1 MRWGGVYCE
10 SMTARG
16 TWWSP
21 FPLSRLA
28 AMLIGSAALSTPMVA
43 LGQQATTLN
52 GPPIQVTP
60 YVGEPGVPTIVI
72 PTGTPTP
79 PSTGNGSG
87 GGTSGGSDVL
97 TTLLGTTWGAQ
108 AIAEA
113 QALGV
118 NPTALAATCVL
129 ESGCQ
134 NVGGS
139 GAQGAFQMFP
149 SAYQDGLKA
158 ALAANPSLASQIVPG
173 SAGMNDPATE
183 AIAAAGYQ
191 MLAVQ
196 SLQASGIS
204 NPTVLDTR
212 SYYEFGP
219 RYGAPVANANPS
231 TPLVDVVPQSFLTK
245 NNIPSSTTVGQW
257 QTSVANKIG
266 NAAGQT
272 VML

>member
-21 FPLSRLA
+21 FASSRLA
-28 AMLIGSAALSTPMVA
+28 AMLIASAALSMPMVA

-52 GPPIQVTP
+52 GPPVQVTP

-87 GGTSGGSDVL
+87 GGTSAGSDVL
-97 TTLLGTTWGAQ
+97 NYDCSARPWGAQ
-108 AIAEA
+108 AIAKA
-113 QALGV
+113 QSLGV

-149 SAYQDGLKA
+149 SAHQDGLKA

-204 NPTVLDTR
+204 DRTVLDTR

-219 RYGAPVANANPS
+219 GTVR
-231 TPLVDVVPQSFLTK
+231 QSPTLTRR
-245 NNIPSSTTVGQW
+245 PPGGRRSPELPDEEQY
-257 QTSVANKIG
+257 SVEYDRGPMADLCC
-266 NAAGQT
+266 Q
-272 VML
+272 